1 MLPTVRSI
9 MRVMPSGSGFP
20 SLVETEDGRRFV
32 MKLTGAG
39 QGAAGLAIEMIATR
53 LARELGLGVPDVAP
67 IHLPAD
73 LPWQTGTD
81 EFYETLRRSAGTNLG
96 IAFVEGARDLTSG
109 DLAGLPPAL
118 LDRLAAVDALLQ
130 NVDRSPKNPNLLR
143 DPAGRIWA
151 IDFGACLFLGR
162 FRRHGAAMSFALP
175 PNHFL
180 AGRTTTP
187 LILDGLRPALPDIL
201 AEVPSSWIQEDRDAL
216 ARLLGVLLD
225 AYAQGTRRATP
236 P

>member
-1 MLPTVRSI
+1 MLPAVRSI
-9 MRVMPSGSGFP
+9 LRVMPSGSGFP

-39 QGAAGLAIEMIATR
+39 QGAAGLATEMIATR
-53 LARELGLGVPDVAP
+53 LARELGLDVPEVAP

-81 EFYETLRRSAGTNLG
+81 EFYETLQRSAGANLG
-96 IAFVEGARDLTSG
+96 ISFVEDARDLTSA
-109 DLAGLPPAL
+109 DLTGLPPTL

-143 DPAGRIWA
+143 DPTGRIWA
-151 IDFGACLFLGR
+151 IDFGACLFLDR
-162 FRRHGAAMSFALP
+162 FRRLGTAMSFALP

-180 AGRTTTP
+180 AGRSTAP
-187 LILDGLRPALPDIL
+187 LALDRVRARLPDIL
-201 AEVPSSWIQEDRDAL
+201 ADVPTSWMSADPVEVLPQLND
-216 ARLLGVLLD
+216 LLD
-225 AYAQGTRRATP
+225 AYERTAQRGAAS
-236 P
+236 